1 MKFSENKVCNIN
13 SNHKNN
19 QVESGVILVETS
31 ILNLKNDLQEVSLF
45 FESHFIIHFIILSL
59 LMNQVHLRSALS
71 LRDLCCVNGGAYIK
85 VGQYVGSLDY
95 LLPSEYVQTMKVL
108 HNDAPRS
115 PLGDIHHVIEEE
127 LHCKVN
133 EVFVSFE
140 EKPIGAASL
149 AQVHRATLHDGRV
162 VAVKVQHR
170 DVQKH
175 AAVDMATLE
184 VSVKTIMLLKRTFPF
199 QVEI

>member
-1 MKFSENKVCNIN
+1 M
-13 SNHKNN
+13 
-19 QVESGVILVETS
+19 
-31 ILNLKNDLQEVSLF
+31 
-45 FESHFIIHFIILSL
+45 
-59 LMNQVHLRSALS
+59 RSAAS

-95 LLPSEYVQTMKVL
+95 LLPPEYVQTMKVL
-108 HNDAPRS
+108 HSDAPQS
-115 PLGDIHHVIEEE
+115 PLADIHHVIEED

-133 EVFVSFE
+133 EVFASFE
-140 EKPIGAASL
+140 DKPIGAASL

-184 VSVKTIMLLKRTFPF
+184 VRMKNSEVVVLSYAF
-199 QVEI
+199 

>member
-1 MKFSENKVCNIN
+1 M
-13 SNHKNN
+13 
-19 QVESGVILVETS
+19 
-31 ILNLKNDLQEVSLF
+31 
-45 FESHFIIHFIILSL
+45 
-59 LMNQVHLRSALS
+59 S
-71 LRDLCCVNGGAYIK
+71 LRDLCCINGGAYIK

-108 HNDAPRS
+108 HSDAPQS

-127 LHCKVN
+127 LQCKVS

-140 EKPIGAASL
+140 QKPIGAASL
-149 AQVHRATLHDGRV
+149 AQVHKATLQDGRV

-184 VSVKTIMLLKRTFPF
+184 VSIRNIIMFIKSTLFFLFMQRF
-199 QVEI
+199 

>member
-1 MKFSENKVCNIN
+1 M
-13 SNHKNN
+13 
-19 QVESGVILVETS
+19 
-31 ILNLKNDLQEVSLF
+31 
-45 FESHFIIHFIILSL
+45 
-59 LMNQVHLRSALS
+59 
-71 LRDLCCVNGGAYIK
+71 
-85 VGQYVGSLDY
+85 GSLDY

-108 HNDAPRS
+108 HSDAPQS

-149 AQVHRATLHDGRV
+149 AQVHRAMLQDGRV

-184 VSVKTIMLLKRTFPF
+184 VSMKDLNVIKSTVVLLVQRVFNSDPNSSF
-199 QVEI
+199 LY